1 MTDRLVVIAFMR
13 SSSFHP
19 ETLDPMNRVTTSG
32 DTMPRQLNVI
42 AIVKDTERFIFLY
55 DDNAESI
62 NRLFQQ
68 MGIMAADR
76 ESSFTWYDAAVMSQK
91 VRKLSESS
99 R

>member
-1 MTDRLVVIAFMR
+1 
-13 SSSFHP
+13 
-19 ETLDPMNRVTTSG
+19 MNRVTTSG